1 MLNPV
6 FLIIIGLLA
15 LIGNYYMN
23 HKPKL
28 VLEPE
33 IDIIDREIWREVRLR
48 RSKIL

>member
-15 LIGNYYMN
+15 LIGNYFVNYE
-23 HKPKL
+23 PKL

-33 IDIIDREIWREVRLR
+33 IDIIDREIWREVKMRRLR
-48 RSKIL
+48 D